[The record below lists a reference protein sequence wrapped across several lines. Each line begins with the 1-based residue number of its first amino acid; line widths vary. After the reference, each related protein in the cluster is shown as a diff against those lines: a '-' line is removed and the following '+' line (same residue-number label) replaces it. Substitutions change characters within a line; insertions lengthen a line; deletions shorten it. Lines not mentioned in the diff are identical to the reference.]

1 MRFLADRNRIGDG
14 SIIARIQ
21 QIFEGHNDLLIKFA
35 QFLPPDTGMNLT
47 SQQPIQSAVPPPVNP
62 FITVAPLVSRRRVRR
77 REIPNEQEVAT
88 RYVSLIKSRF
98 ASDKNYTYNQFM
110 SILQD
115 YQSGQK
121 DMRSV
126 IQQVRLFDCSNTQ
139 IVDLF
144 RGNDDLIQQFVMFLP
159 REFQYEATVMIS
171 QMNQPVV
178 QAKPAE
184 SFPPTHPPYETGVQ
198 AEYVPASRRRP
209 VRATRPRATA
219 PAPSRRRHAYE
230 EEEAEEETDT
240 LPPSER
246 RFFERC
252 RREIPSDATYRQF
265 LQLLDLFTKVGFS
278 ARSQSGRVFAVGA
291 VHGADGPAPPAS
303 PRHQPAAQLPLA
315 QGHQRGSRSAV
326 SPLPRRCR
334 APPACRRGSKSTRI
348 RVRRPPTTCCRR
360 RCRVAWGRSAAT
372 RRVWC

>member
-1 MRFLADRNRIGDG
+1 
-14 SIIARIQ
+14 
-21 QIFEGHNDLLIKFA
+21 
-35 QFLPPDTGMNLT
+35 
-47 SQQPIQSAVPPPVNP
+47 
-62 FITVAPLVSRRRVRR
+62 
-77 REIPNEQEVAT
+77 
-88 RYVSLIKSRF
+88 
-98 ASDKNYTYNQFM
+98 
-110 SILQD
+110 
-115 YQSGQK
+115 
-121 DMRSV
+121 
-126 IQQVRLFDCSNTQ
+126 
-139 IVDLF
+139 
-144 RGNDDLIQQFVMFLP
+144 MFLP
-159 REFQYEATVMIS
+159 REFQYEATLLIN

-209 VRATRPRATA
+209 VRVTRPRAAA

-265 LQLLDLFTKVGFS
+265 LQLLDLFTKVGLL
-278 ARSQSGRVFAVGA
+278 ARCDAGRVFAVGA
-291 VHGADGPAPPAS
+291 VHCADGPPAPAS

-326 SPLPRRCR
+326 APLLHRCR
-334 APPACRRGSKSTRI
+334 APQVCQRGSRSTRV
-348 RVRRPPTTCCRR
+348 RVPHPPTTCCRR
-360 RCRVAWGRSAAT
+360 RCRVAWAPSAAT

>member
-1 MRFLADRNRIGDG
+1 
-14 SIIARIQ
+14 
-21 QIFEGHNDLLIKFA
+21 
-35 QFLPPDTGMNLT
+35 MNPFVT
-47 SQQPIQSAVPPPVNP
+47 IPQSAPRRN
-62 FITVAPLVSRRRVRR
+62 VSR

-98 ASDKNYTYNQFM
+98 ANDKNYTYNQFM

-121 DMRSV
+121 GMRDV
-126 IQQVRLFDCSNTQ
+126 IQQVGVREYNHHIQ

-144 RGNDDLIQQFVMFLP
+144 RGNDDLIRQFVMFLP
-159 REFQYEATVMIS
+159 REFQYEATVMIN

-184 SFPPTHPPYETGVQ
+184 SYPPTHPPYETGVQ

-209 VRATRPRATA
+209 VRTTRPRATA

-252 RREIPSDATYRQF
+252 RREIPSDVTYRQF
-265 LQLLDLFTKVGFS
+265 LQLLDLFTKVDS
-278 ARSQSGRVFAVGA
+278 LSPSDAGRVFAVGT
-291 VHGADGPAPPAS
+291 VHRADRPAPPAS
-303 PRHQPAAQLPLA
+303 PRHQPAAQLPVA

-326 SPLPRRCR
+326 SPLSRRCR
-334 APPACRRGSKSTRI
+334 VLPDCRRGSKSTRV
-348 RVRRPPTTCCRR
+348 RVRRLPITCCLP
-360 RCRVAWGRSAAT
+360 RCRVEWVRSAAT